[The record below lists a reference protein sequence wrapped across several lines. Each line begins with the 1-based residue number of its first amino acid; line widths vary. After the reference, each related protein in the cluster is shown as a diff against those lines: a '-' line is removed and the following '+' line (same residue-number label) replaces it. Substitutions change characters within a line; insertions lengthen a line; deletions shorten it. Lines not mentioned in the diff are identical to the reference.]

1 MSCFPK
7 LDLKTLSYVVFSDAS
22 FNNLHDGGSQGRY
35 IVLLCDENLK
45 CSPISWG
52 SNKLK
57 RIAHSTLAAE
67 TLALSDGTDAAFC
80 MSKLTCEITN
90 HENLPIHCF
99 TDSRSL
105 FEASGTSSL
114 VSDRRLHVEIGA
126 IRQMVSEG
134 EISLK

>member
-1 MSCFPK
+1 
-7 LDLKTLSYVVFSDAS
+7 
-22 FNNLHDGGSQGRY
+22 
-35 IVLLCDENLK
+35 
-45 CSPISWG
+45 
-52 SNKLK
+52 
-57 RIAHSTLAAE
+57 
-67 TLALSDGTDAAFC
+67 

-126 IRQMVSEG
+126 IQQMVSKS
-134 EISLK
+134 EISLKWIEKRKQLSDVLTKKGASPNFLMDTVSSGNISWLLH